1 MKGLLSIALACAA
14 LPLFAQ
20 SSADPGCTDTGMEPP
35 RSRIIAYPTVDGA
48 RAAVEGKTKY
58 LQPLDTWTTA
68 TTDDGTL
75 FTTQFTYPFAW
86 LNRQILLH
94 VGSAPSAYSVLLNGK
109 TVGYTQ
115 NGYAPAEYNLTRHA
129 IEGKNE
135 IGIQLHDCA
144 AGAELE
150 SWPHPASPSLGDV
163 YVQSQPTIR
172 IRDVDTRTTIVDG
185 GVNAELI
192 VAVKTDAL
200 NTKSARI
207 GFDLLTP
214 SGESTASGHKDLD
227 LDMRREDTLR
237 FTASLPA
244 EMLWS
249 AGKPTLYT
257 LLLTTRTEGRITEHI
272 ALKVGFRTVDALPD
286 GRLFING
293 KQTTLHPAAPSLLL
307 DEEALWILKSQGY
320 NAIRLPA
327 GAFGQAL
334 FDLCDRVGC
343 YVIQQAPI
351 NTSGSGTSIRRGGN
365 PSNDPQWE
373 PAFRARAEQSYHT
386 AKLHPSVIAFSIAE
400 QSANGI
406 NLYET
411 YLRLKEL
418 EANRPIIYP
427 DAGGE
432 WNSDPLPPLTGS
444 APAPP
449 AAEK

>member
-20 SSADPGCTDTGMEPP
+20 HPADPGCTDMGMELP
-35 RSRIIAYPTVDGA
+35 RSRIIAYPTADGA

-58 LQPLDTWTTA
+58 LQPLDTWEA
-68 TTDDGTL
+68 AAANEGTL
-75 FTTQFTYPFAW
+75 FTAEFTYPFAW

-94 VGSAPSAYSVLLNGK
+94 VGSAPGAYTVQLNGK

-129 IEGKNE
+129 VEGKNE
-135 IGIQLHDCA
+135 IGILLHDRA
-144 AGAELE
+144 ASSVLE
-150 SWPHPASPSLGDV
+150 SWPRPASPSLGDV

-172 IRDVDTRTTIVDG
+172 IREVETRTSIVDG
-185 GVNAELI
+185 RINAEII

-207 GFDLLTP
+207 RFDLLTP
-214 SGESTASGHKDLD
+214 SGESVASGHKDLD

-237 FTASLPA
+237 FTTALPA

-249 AGKPTLYT
+249 AETPTLLT
-257 LLLTTRTEGRITEHI
+257 LLLSTRTEGRITENI

-286 GRLFING
+286 GRIFING
-293 KQTTLHPAAPSLLL
+293 KQVTLRPSTLPDTL
-307 DEEALWILKSQGY
+307 DQEALWTLKSQGY
-320 NAIRLPA
+320 NALRLPA
-327 GAFGQAL
+327 GTIGQPL
-334 FDLCDRVGC
+334 FDLCDRIGY
-343 YVIQQAPI
+343 YVIQQAPV
-351 NTSGSGTSIRRGGN
+351 NTSSSGSSIRRGGN

-373 PAFRARAEQSYHT
+373 AAFLARAEQSYHT
-386 AKLHPSVIAFSIAE
+386 AKPHPSVIAFSIAE

-411 YLRLKEL
+411 YLRLKAL
-418 EANRPIIYP
+418 EPTRPIIYP
-427 DAGGE
+427 GADGE
-432 WNSDPLPPLTGS
+432 WNSDPLPPLTGL
-444 APAPP
+444 APTPSP
-449 AAEK
+449 TEN